1 MIKYIYIIHKLFDFQ
16 RIYDHFTYNCVNL
29 QCLSIVQSRADHKCF
44 NIHCFPKDMLHI
56 IISFLEA
63 EELVY
68 CETIF
73 KPDWNNLLTH
83 FFQKYN
89 VPYVNRK
96 RAHMVLHD
104 TIVHGKCI
112 ICSSKIY
119 RYPVCHICF
128 GKYMIDDDV
137 YIFGMIYA
145 SFLIVVCYIPILLL
159 TMFYLTDVF
168 ML

>member
-1 MIKYIYIIHKLFDFQ
+1 MIYKLCNFQ
-16 RIYDHFTYNCVNL
+16 RIHERFTYKCVNS
-29 QCLSIVQSRADHKCF
+29 QCLLSIVQSRADHKCF

-73 KPDWNNLLTH
+73 KPDWNNLLKY
-83 FFQKYN
+83 FFQKYH

-96 RAHMVLHD
+96 RANMVLHD

-112 ICSSKIY
+112 ICSSTFFFDIHCVIY
-119 RYPVCHICF
+119 VLANI
-128 GKYMIDDDV
+128 
-137 YIFGMIYA
+137 
-145 SFLIVVCYIPILLL
+145 
-159 TMFYLTDVF
+159 
-168 ML
+168 